1 MCAQT
6 YVDDCYDSTHT
17 ATTDLQAFE
26 DNFAALKSA
35 FSGATEPANTVAGMW
50 WFDTTANI
58 LKLRNEANNA
68 WQSVWDFANN
78 KPVIT
83 NLSAEITDAMIATA
97 NKDGAAG
104 TACMRT
110 LGTTA
115 TSACAGNDPRL
126 GVPADLSITTAKL
139 AADAVTNAKLADN
152 AVKTENIY
160 DGHVTEAKMA
170 ASAISQTKLK
180 TSYGEVSGE
189 GTKTLPGGQYGF
201 YPQLYNATWKE
212 TTCYGGYATVI
223 TLQAIIGTPSALQRY
238 VTSSGEVNW
247 LYILRDKKTKAV
259 KQTWFAPDHPCMGQD
274 CDPDDLPHP
283 FIGVDEATEEVICI
297 NPSDEEVDAFK
308 KKKKKREPLW
318 KAILDN
324 YEIDDDS
331 DGEWTDKDV
340 TIGLP
345 DDMDWKMHQKDS
357 TIKPVKMKIP
367 QPNNVLCKKLKRRGK

>member
-1 MCAQT
+1 MSQT
-6 YVDDCYDSTHT
+6 YVDDCYGSAHT

-26 DNFAALKSA
+26 DNFAALKSD
-35 FSGATEPANTVAGMW
+35 FSGATEPANTVAGMR

-115 TSACAGNDPRL
+115 TSACAGNDSRL
-126 GVPADLSITTAKL
+126 GVTADLSITTAKL

-160 DGHVTEAKMA
+160 AGHVTEAKMA

-201 YPQLYNATWKE
+201 YPQLYNAQWKE
-212 TTCYGGYATVI
+212 TIFYGGYATVI

-345 DDMDWKMHQKDS
+345 EDMDWKMHQKDS
-357 TIKPVKMKIP
+357 TIKPIKMRIP
-367 QPNNVLCKKLKRRGK
+367 KPNNVLCKKLKRRGK

>member
-139 AADAVTNAKLADN
+139 ANDAVTNEKLADN
-152 AVKTENIY
+152 AVQTENIY
-160 DGHVTEAKMA
+160 AGHVTEAKMA

-201 YPQLYNATWKE
+201 YPQLYNAKWKE

-223 TLQAIIGTPSALQRY
+223 TLPSIGPTPYALQRY

-345 DDMDWKMHQKDS
+345 EDMDWKMHQKDA
-357 TIKPVKMKIP
+357 TIKPLKMKIP

>member
-1 MCAQT
+1 MSQVFT
-6 YVDDCYDSTHT
+6 DDCYGSAHT

-160 DGHVTEAKMA
+160 AGHVTEAKMA

-201 YPQLYNATWKE
+201 YPQLYNAKWKE
-212 TTCYGGYATVI
+212 TIGYGGYATVI
-223 TLQAIIGTPSALQRY
+223 TLQAIIGTPYALQRY

-345 DDMDWKMHQKDS
+345 EDMDWKMHQKDS

-367 QPNNVLCKKLKRRGK
+367 KPENVLCKKLKRRGK